1 MSYEINQVLPRSFG
15 RLKNSESHI
24 STLASQVRGV
34 LASLLPRYG
43 LLIGFLVFWQVSSTR
58 GWVNPA
64 IFPPLDVILSA
75 LWTNLANGALLDDI
89 AISLQRSGTAFA
101 FAVVIGIPLGLFM
114 ARFVRSNRRSIRSC
128 SSSARPRRWRSTRS
142 SSCCLASAKHR
153 RSS

>member
-15 RLKNSESHI
+15 RLKSSESNI
-24 STLASQVRGV
+24 SIFASQLRGV

-101 FAVVIGIPLGLFM
+101 F
-114 ARFVRSNRRSIRSC
+114 
-128 SSSARPRRWRSTRS
+128 
-142 SSCCLASAKHR
+142 
-153 RSS
+153 